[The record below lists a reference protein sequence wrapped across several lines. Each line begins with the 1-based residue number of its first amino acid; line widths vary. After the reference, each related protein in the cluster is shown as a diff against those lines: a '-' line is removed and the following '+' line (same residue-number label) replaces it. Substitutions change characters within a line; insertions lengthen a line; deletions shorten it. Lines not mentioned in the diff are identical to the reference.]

1 MEGGRQMSRFGRI
14 LHAIA
19 ALFMI
24 AIAVL
29 TFFLDAIHGLKL
41 VLLVIQAGMTLRG
54 LQAIIYYF
62 SMARHMVGG
71 KNVLFRGM
79 IFLDLGILAGTIF
92 EHPAVYIL
100 IYISLLH
107 IFTGAV
113 SALRANE
120 SRKIGTSWK
129 MKMAYGITNILLA
142 LIVVICGI
150 AFDNLRIAVWV
161 YSIGLI
167 YSSILRIISSF
178 RKTEIVYIQ

>member
-1 MEGGRQMSRFGRI
+1 MTRFGRVMN
-14 LHAIA
+14 AIS

-24 AIAVL
+24 AVAVL
-29 TFFLDAIHGLKL
+29 MFFLDAIHGLKL
-41 VLLVIQAGMTLRG
+41 VMIVVQAGMTLRG
-54 LQAIIYYF
+54 LQAIVYYF

-79 IFLDLGILAGTIF
+79 IFLDLGVLAGTIF
-92 EHPAVYIL
+92 EHPTAYIL
-100 IYISLLH
+100 IYISALH

-120 SRKIGTSWK
+120 SRKIGSSWRL
-129 MKMAYGITNILLA
+129 KMAYGITNIALA

-150 AFDNLRIAVWV
+150 AFGRLSIAVWV
-161 YSIGLI
+161 YSVGLI
-167 YSSILRIISSF
+167 YSSVLNIISSF

>member
-1 MEGGRQMSRFGRI
+1 MTRFGRVMN
-14 LHAIA
+14 AIS

-24 AIAVL
+24 AVAVL
-29 TFFLDAIHGLKL
+29 MFFLDAIHGLKL
-41 VLLVIQAGMTLRG
+41 VMIVVQAGMTLRG
-54 LQAIIYYF
+54 LQAIVYYF

-79 IFLDLGILAGTIF
+79 IFLDLGVLAGTIF

-100 IYISLLH
+100 IYISALH

-120 SRKIGTSWK
+120 SRKIGSSWRL
-129 MKMAYGITNILLA
+129 KMAYGITNILLA
-142 LIVVICGI
+142 LIIVICGI
-150 AFDNLRIAVWV
+150 AFGRLRIAVWV

-167 YSSILRIISSF
+167 YSSVLSIISSC
-178 RKTEIVYIQ
+178 RHTEIVYIQ